1 HIPAPLRAF
10 IAWVMAQNKN
20 ILGQQTARHGS
31 RPEG

>member
-1 HIPAPLRAF
+1 

>member
-1 HIPAPLRAF
+1 
-10 IAWVMAQNKN
+10 VMAQHKN